1 MRRPR
6 IVDFSRF
13 ILKYIFNWRFWIA
26 EITKKSRIYKK
37 VIDFTLF
44 KDDEIIVIPNT
55 ININKKIESD
65 GSEFLPTAV
74 IKEVIKRTDDIVIM
88 DTCLCRTSNNCQDY
102 PQDLGC
108 IFLGPTARKI
118 PKHIGKKAT
127 VEEALAHVDKADE
140 VGLSHIIGRNRID
153 TVWMNVHPGKGLLT
167 ICHCCPCCCLWKVYP
182 NLDTDISDKLE
193 KLDGVDVEL
202 HEENCKKCKKCLD
215 EVCMFNA
222 ISFKNNKITID
233 NEICRGCGLCVNAC
247 KFDAISISYTD
258 KTIDN
263 VVNRIEDLI
272 EIKEL

>member
-37 VIDFTLF
+37 MIDFALF
-44 KDDEIIVIPNT
+44 KDDEILVIPNT
-55 ININKKIESD
+55 ININKKIESE

-74 IKEVIKRTDDIVIM
+74 IKEVIKRNEDIVIM

-108 IFLGPTARKI
+108 IFLGPTSRKI
-118 PKHIGKKAT
+118 PKHVGKKAT
-127 VEEALAHVDKADE
+127 VEEALAQVDKADAA
-140 VGLSHIIGRNRID
+140 GLSHIIGRNRID

-193 KLDGVDVEL
+193 KLDGVDVEF
-202 HEENCKKCKKCLD
+202 HEKNCKKCKKCLD

-222 ISFKNNKITID
+222 ISFKNNRITID
-233 NEICRGCGLCVNAC
+233 NEICRGCGLCVNVC
-247 KFDAISISYTD
+247 KFNAISISYTD

>member
-6 IVDFSRF
+6 IVDFSIF
-13 ILKYIFNWRFWIA
+13 ILKYIFNWRFRIA
-26 EITKKSRIYKK
+26 EITKKSKIYKK
-37 VIDFTLF
+37 IIDFTLF
-44 KDDEIIVIPNT
+44 KGDEIIVIPNT
-55 ININKKIESD
+55 ININKKIESE

-74 IKEVIKRTDDIVIM
+74 IKEVIKRNEDIVIM
-88 DTCLCRTSNNCQDY
+88 NSCLCRTSNNCQDY

-108 IFLGPTARKI
+108 IFLGPTSRKI

-127 VEEALAHVDKADE
+127 VEEALAQVDKADE
-140 VGLSHIIGRNRID
+140 AGLSHIIGRNKID

-182 NLDTDISDKLE
+182 NLDSDISDKLE
-193 KLDGVDVEL
+193 RLDGVTIEL

-215 EVCMFNA
+215 DVCMFDA

-233 NEICRGCGLCVNAC
+233 NEHCKCCGLCVNVC
-247 KFDAISISYTD
+247 KFNAISISYTD